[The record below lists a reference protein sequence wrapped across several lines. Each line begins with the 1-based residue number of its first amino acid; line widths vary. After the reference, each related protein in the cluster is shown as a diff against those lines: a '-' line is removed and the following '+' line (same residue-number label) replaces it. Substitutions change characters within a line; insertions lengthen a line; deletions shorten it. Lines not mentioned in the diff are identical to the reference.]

1 MSHPTPATAQ
11 PSPSS
16 QQPQRIAK
24 ACLACRNRKQRCDG
38 ERPACRA
45 CRKRGIGNSCN
56 YEWMNRRHLRQISR
70 DGNIEGV
77 ERSAGQHFSEPSP
90 TAPEGNL
97 GGHSTAHDVPDSDGI
112 PAFAGSNDSTSYGSA
127 SMVAFY
133 RHIASPGAPSNTR
146 QPPVVTTNIPSA
158 TTLLSS
164 RTMALLPRRSSADEF
179 VYCFFEH
186 FQPIFPVVNRPDFER
201 QYERL
206 WTPLRQN
213 EDESMTT
220 DQDEAA
226 FAATLNLVFA
236 IGSRISSSV
245 EPQEKRIVPEEFYQ
259 RARDLYRY
267 DLLSSSSFAVLQM
280 LLLIALY
287 LQATQRAAEC
297 WNSLGLTIRV
307 AQSLGLH
314 ADRDKECTNSPKQ
327 MQLRRQ
333 IWHLCVQLDR

>member
-1 MSHPTPATAQ
+1 MES
-11 PSPSS
+11 
-16 QQPQRIAK
+16 
-24 ACLACRNRKQRCDG
+24 
-38 ERPACRA
+38 EPACRA

-56 YEWMNRRHLRQISR
+56 YDWTNRRHLGQISR
-70 DGNIEGV
+70 NEDVEGV
-77 ERSAGQHFSEPSP
+77 ERPAGLHFSEPIP
-90 TAPEGNL
+90 TPPEGDL
-97 GGHSTAHDVPDSDGI
+97 TGHSTAPDVPDSDVI
-112 PAFAGSNDSTSYGSA
+112 PAFAGSNDSTSYGAA

-133 RHIASPGAPSNTR
+133 RHIASSHVPSNTR
-146 QPPVVTTNIPSA
+146 QPPVVTTNISSA
-158 TTLLSS
+158 TRLRSS
-164 RTMALLPRRSSADEF
+164 QTMALLPRRSSANEF

-186 FQPIFPVVNRPDFER
+186 FQPIFPVVNHPDFER

-206 WTPLRQN
+206 WTTPSQN
-213 EDESMTT
+213 EDEPTTT

-245 EPQEKRIVPEEFYQ
+245 KPEERRIVPEDFYQ

-267 DLLSSSSFAVLQM
+267 DLLASSSFAVLQM

-297 WNSLGLTIRV
+297 WNSLGLAIRV

-314 ADRDKECTNSPKQ
+314 VDREKDCTSSPKQ
-327 MQLRRQ
+327 IQLKRQ